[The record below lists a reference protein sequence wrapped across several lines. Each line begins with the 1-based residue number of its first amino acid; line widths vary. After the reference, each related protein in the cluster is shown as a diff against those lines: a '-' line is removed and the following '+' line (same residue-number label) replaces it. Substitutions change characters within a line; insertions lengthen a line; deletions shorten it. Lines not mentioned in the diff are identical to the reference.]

1 MAYISREEMAIIKNV
16 GLGCRGEKYPML
28 WFTVCVVDGGAAL
41 QIFSMKDAEKII
53 ADAGVYDIKDLEG
66 MPCSV
71 INDDNIIRFV
81 KVLKL

>member
-1 MAYISREEMAIIKNV
+1 MGYNSREEMAIIKNV

-28 WFTVCVVDGGAAL
+28 WFTVCLADGSGAL
-41 QIFSMKDAEKII
+41 ETFSMKDAEKII
-53 ADAGVYDIKDLEG
+53 TDTGVYDVKNLEG
-66 MPCSV
+66 MPCLV